1 VNAGIFVVGAA
12 RSGTSMVTRVVNLL
26 GVPTV
31 AEDDLKPADE
41 DNPRGYFE
49 SRSLTTF
56 NRRLLLEVGGAPYSL
71 APRFPDGWTTAPSLD
86 PLREEARELMQS
98 LHPTTPWVWKDPRTG
113 FTLPFWIDV
122 TGVDPVVVLVHRDPL
137 EVADSLV
144 RRDDA
149 PIPVTLAAW
158 ERHNRA
164 ALVNARGLPT
174 FVVRYERLLAAP
186 RSVATEIASFLR
198 GHGVEVGDPGPE
210 VDAFVE
216 PALRRSRA
224 DANAPNLPSAEQTEL
239 VRILQGLEGP
249 HDALPAPELPA
260 ETPWVDGLLQAER
273 ETGMLEL
280 LGARRKAARELDRN
294 TARGQFLG
302 VELRVVRGSVAWRIL
317 SPFARVFS
325 RRRR

>member
-49 SRSLTTF
+49 SRSLTSF
-56 NRRLLLEVGGAPYSL
+56 NRRLLLEIGGAPYSL
-71 APRFPDGWTTAPSLD
+71 APHFPDGWTEAPSLD
-86 PLREEARELMQS
+86 PLREEARALMKS
-98 LHPTTPWVWKDPRTG
+98 LHPATPWVWKDPRTG

-122 TGVDPVVVLVHRDPL
+122 ARVDPVVVLVHRDPL

-186 RSVATEIASFLR
+186 RPVATEIASFLR
-198 GHGVEVGDPGPE
+198 GRGIEVTDPGPE
-210 VDAFVE
+210 VEAFVE
-216 PALRRSRA
+216 PGLRRSRA
-224 DANAPNLPSAEQTEL
+224 DASAPNLPSAEQTDL
-239 VRILQGLEGP
+239 VRILQRLEGA

-260 ETPWVDGLLQAER
+260 ETPWVDGLLEAER

-294 TARGQFLG
+294 TARRQVLG
-302 VELRVVRGSVAWRIL
+302 VELRVVRGSPAWRIL
-317 SPFARVFS
+317 SPFARITG

>member
-41 DNPRGYFE
+41 DNPRVYFE
-49 SRSLTTF
+49 SRSLTSF
-56 NRRLLLEVGGAPYSL
+56 NRRLLLEIGGAPYSL
-71 APRFPDGWTTAPSLD
+71 APRFPDGWTAAPSLD
-86 PLREEARELMQS
+86 PLREEARALMQS

-122 TGVDPVVVLVHRDPL
+122 AGVDPVVVLVHRDPL

-186 RSVATEIASFLR
+186 RPVATEIASFLR
-198 GHGVEVGDPGPE
+198 GRGIEVTDPGPE
-210 VDAFVE
+210 VEAFVE
-216 PALRRSRA
+216 PGLRRSRA
-224 DANAPNLPSAEQTEL
+224 DAGVPNLPSAEQTDL
-239 VRILQGLEGP
+239 VHVLQSLEGA

-260 ETPWVDGLLQAER
+260 ETPWVDGLLEAER

-294 TARGQFLG
+294 TARRRVLG
-302 VELRVVRGSVAWRIL
+302 VELRVVRGSPAWRIL
-317 SPFARVFS
+317 APFARITGRS
-325 RRRR
+325 RR